1 MLVMSNYDDL
11 ASTSACL
18 AGREAGRE
26 MRCDG
31 VGWGADDGH
40 RMVPRG
46 LHPSDEAAWLRGW
59 RSAWE

>member
-1 MLVMSNYDDL
+1 MSNYDDL
-11 ASTSACL
+11 AETSAFL
-18 AGREAGRE
+18 AGRDVARE
-26 MRCDG
+26 MRRDG